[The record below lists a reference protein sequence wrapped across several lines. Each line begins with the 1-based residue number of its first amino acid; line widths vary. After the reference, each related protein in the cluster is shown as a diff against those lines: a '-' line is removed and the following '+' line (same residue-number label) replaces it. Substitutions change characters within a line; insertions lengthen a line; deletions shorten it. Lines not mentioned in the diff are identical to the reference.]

1 MKHSRAAV
9 HRKVHKLPALRFEQQ
24 TLTSYGGLVLLQ
36 ALLGRLELK
45 DRLRACFS
53 HLHVAPIFGH
63 NLVVLL
69 LVVHLFLGYREFR
82 DARYYRDDPLLRRL
96 LGLTRLPDVTPRSV
110 ARSGKRMPAAWP
122 RSAPSAASSCR
133 TGCTVSSSPG
143 SRWTSMG
150 R

>member
-53 HLHVAPIFGH
+53 HLQVAPIFGH
-63 NLVVLL
+63 HLVVLL
-69 LVVHLFLGYREFR
+69 LVVHLLLGYRGCAMPATTMTTR
-82 DARYYRDDPLLRRL
+82 LRRL
-96 LGLTRLPDVTPRSV
+96 SHPAPDADLPRWPSRSPQRRQ
-110 ARSGKRMPAAWP
+110 A
-122 RSAPSAASSCR
+122 APSR
-133 TGCTVSSSPG
+133 P
-143 SRWTSMG
+143 R
-150 R
+150 RID